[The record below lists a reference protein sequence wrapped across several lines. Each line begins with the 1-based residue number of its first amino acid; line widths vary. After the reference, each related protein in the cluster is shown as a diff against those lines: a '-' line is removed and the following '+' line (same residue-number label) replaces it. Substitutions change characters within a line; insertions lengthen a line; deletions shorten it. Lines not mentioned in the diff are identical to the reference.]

1 MASWVWLRCCF
12 CAALFAAKRIQ
23 HSWRLKLAQVVS
35 LKVGGNSIIQN
46 VQGHGFFWESCRD
59 HERAVVIMLIRFTYF
74 GICID
79 HVVLGIPVR
88 KTAFGMVFWVKN
100 SARCFPQ
107 AFAPRQCALDFSRQN
122 KRRNVGGRCSVDNR
136 RTSIPD
142 RRARTCRNGC
152 EHYSLS
158 SYVSLHKSRKV
169 VFKVRNFEFAIFEA
183 FVRNCN
189 CLHKLVA
196 KWCVWYAAV
205 ASIRERSS

>member
-1 MASWVWLRCCF
+1 
-12 CAALFAAKRIQ
+12 
-23 HSWRLKLAQVVS
+23 
-35 LKVGGNSIIQN
+35 
-46 VQGHGFFWESCRD
+46 
-59 HERAVVIMLIRFTYF
+59 MLIRFTYF

-79 HVVLGIPVR
+79 HVVLGIRVR
-88 KTAFGMVFWVKN
+88 KTAFGVVFWVKN

-196 KWCVWYAAV
+196 TWWRLVCCSGVHPWKEQWIRNACLGQLIRW
-205 ASIRERSS
+205 SISNVNSCP